1 MRIKV
6 AVAAILGLLVF
17 VGVVG
22 VASAHKLPFSLAK
35 TEIKRLTAD
44 ICGETEGCRNW
55 RVTSCRRRSLHRVD
69 CVSQLFL
76 SEGGSCAWVTIARA
90 PKDLYEVR
98 LHHKRIF
105 C

>member
-6 AVAAILGLLVF
+6 VALALAGLLLLA
-17 VGVVG
+17 G
-22 VASAHKLPFSLAK
+22 VAEAHKLPFGVAK
-35 TEIKRLTAD
+35 TNIKRLTAD
-44 ICGETEGCRNW
+44 ICAETEGCRNW
-55 RVTSCRRRSLHRVD
+55 KVAPCQRKSLHRVD
-69 CVSQLFL
+69 CVSTLFL
-76 SEGGSCAWVTIARA
+76 SDGGDCTWVTIARA

>member
-6 AVAAILGLLVF
+6 VIAAVLGLLVF
-17 VGVVG
+17 AG
-22 VASAHKLPFSLAK
+22 VAGAHQLPFGLAK
-35 TEIKRLTAD
+35 TEIKRLTAAT
-44 ICGETEGCRNW
+44 CAETEGCRNW
-55 RVTSCRRRSLHRVD
+55 RVSPCQRKSAHRID
-69 CVSQLFL
+69 CVSTLVL
-76 SEGGSCAWVTIARA
+76 REGGSCAWVTIARA